1 MAYGTMG
8 KMGHRRLVTLVEPR
22 AARKGVDMQRPL
34 PQRHVLHVAL
44 RQGPP
49 WGQAGGLQA
58 GYSTSSAPLFGG
70 AQSDLYLTR
79 MPPLP

>member
-1 MAYGTMG
+1 
-8 KMGHRRLVTLVEPR
+8 
-22 AARKGVDMQRPL
+22 MQRPL
-34 PQRHVLHVAL
+34 PQRHVEHEVL
-44 RQGPP
+44 RQGSP
-49 WGQAGGLQA
+49 WGQAGGLQV